1 MKNTHNHID
10 AERMQALL
18 DGDLSAREAGA
29 LRAELDGCPRC
40 HAEFEGW
47 QLLFDEL
54 EELPA
59 LAPSA
64 HFGDRVLESL
74 PVPERRP
81 MLARLFGRRSATGH
95 ASSTELQEH
104 LDGRLAARSATRLEE
119 HLAGCARCRSEMD
132 GLHRV
137 VRELDALPM
146 VAPSPDFGEAVMASV
161 RVQLMTRMVMA
172 PTSRWER
179 AVQWLRSR
187 VPSTGR
193 GWAAVLG
200 AGTAPAVVLALV
212 IQSVFSHE
220 LVTVGN
226 LVTFLGFKLAG
237 LWEAA
242 LAMMPQAVFDNPV
255 LGVLGTAGAWVSTSP
270 TLVAATAVAAS
281 GTCLAA
287 IWVLYRNLL
296 LPSVEEGAHA

>member
-1 MKNTHNHID
+1 MKSTHNHID

-18 DGDLSAREAGA
+18 DGELSPREART

-40 HAEFEGW
+40 RAEFEGW

-81 MLARLFGRRSATGH
+81 VLTRLFGRRSAQGH

-104 LDGRLAARSATRLEE
+104 LDGRLAARSAARLEE

-137 VRELDALPM
+137 VRELDALPT
-146 VAPSPDFGEAVMASV
+146 VAPSPDFGEAVMAAV
-161 RVQLMTRMVMA
+161 RVQLMTEMVMA

-179 AVQWLRSR
+179 ALRWLRSR
-187 VPSTGR
+187 VPSSGP

-200 AGTAPAVVLALV
+200 VGTAPAVVLALV
-212 IQSVFSHE
+212 VQAVFSHE

-226 LVTFLGFKLAG
+226 LAAFLGFKLAG
-237 LWEAA
+237 LWDATLA
-242 LAMMPQAVFDNPV
+242 LMPRALIDNPV
-255 LGVLGTAGAWVSTSP
+255 LSALGTGAAWLSASPALMAAAAVAVSGTVLG
-270 TLVAATAVAAS
+270 ATW
-281 GTCLAA
+281 
-287 IWVLYRNLL
+287 ILYRNLL
-296 LPSVEEGAHA
+296 LPGMEDGAHA

>member
-1 MKNTHNHID
+1 MKSTHNHID
-10 AERMQALL
+10 AGRMQALL
-18 DGDLSAREAGA
+18 DGDLSPREARA

-40 HAEFEGW
+40 SAEFQGW

-81 MLARLFGRRSATGH
+81 MLARLFGRRTAAEH
-95 ASSTELQEH
+95 ASSAELQEQ
-104 LDGRLAARSATRLEE
+104 LDGRLAARSAARLEE
-119 HLAGCARCRSEMD
+119 HLAGCARCRSEMEA
-132 GLHRV
+132 LHRI
-137 VRELDALPM
+137 VRELDALPV
-146 VAPSPDFGEAVMASV
+146 VAPSPDFGEAVMAAV
-161 RVQLMTRMVMA
+161 RVQLMTDMVMA

-179 AVQWLRSR
+179 AVRWFRNR
-187 VPSTGR
+187 VPSSGR

-212 IQSVFSHE
+212 IQAVFSHE
-220 LVTVGN
+220 LVTLGN
-226 LVTFLGFKLAG
+226 LVAFLGFRLAG
-237 LWEAA
+237 AWEAGMA
-242 LAMMPQAVFDNPV
+242 LVPRAVFDNPV
-255 LGVLGTAGAWVSTSP
+255 LGTLGTAAAWITTSP
-270 TLVAATAVAAS
+270 ALMAATAVAVS

-287 IWVLYRNLL
+287 TWILYRNLF
-296 LPSVEEGAHA
+296 LPAVEDAAHA